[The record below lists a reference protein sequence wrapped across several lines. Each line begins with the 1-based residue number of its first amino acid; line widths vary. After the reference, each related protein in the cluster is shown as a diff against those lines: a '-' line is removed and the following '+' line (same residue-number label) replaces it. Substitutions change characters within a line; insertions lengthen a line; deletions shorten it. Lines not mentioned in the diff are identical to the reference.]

1 MAGKHRVPMRS
12 AKKYISKLKIIG
24 AAPHVGLSPWAHH
37 DFAQD
42 PVIGTCYN
50 IGPVFC
56 AAGDIDLHFMAGVA
70 LTLMALMA
78 LGWLW

>member
-50 IGPVFC
+50 IDPASKLEPISTKWQAHRCWHKICC
-56 AAGDIDLHFMAGVA
+56 AAQNH
-70 LTLMALMA
+70 
-78 LGWLW
+78 